1 MELLES
7 NDFKSE
13 LLKKSEKHRA
23 ELAGEVKLISERTEK
38 ILTNALIIGGALAA
52 TYFLMSQFS
61 GPKKEKRKAKTRKI
75 KIVNGTTDNDEE
87 EVVESVPAA
96 PGIVAQIGTALAS
109 QATVFLL
116 DLAKEKLSEY
126 LQAQAEKKE
135 K

>member
-23 ELAGEVKLISERTEK
+23 ELEGEVKLISERTEK
-38 ILTNALIIGGALAA
+38 ILINALIIGGALAA
-52 TYFLMSQFS
+52 TYFLLNQFS
-61 GPKKEKRKAKTRKI
+61 GSKPKRKARTKKI
-75 KIVNGTTDNDEE
+75 KIVNAPANDASETEE
-87 EVVESVPAA
+87 YAPAT

-109 QATVFLL
+109 QATLFLL
-116 DLAKEKLSEY
+116 DLAKEKLSGY